1 MATYVYTSDKKS
13 HEESVRF
20 RVYFAVYCNHKKIP
34 LFENSG
40 NDLNQI
46 CFNKE
51 RNPNL
56 LVRRDKK
63 FCEKLIH
70 ANPLFYKERQN
81 QCFGNIKKA
90 YAPLW
95 R

>member
-1 MATYVYTSDKKS
+1 MCIPQTKNHMKNQSVSVSTLQYIATTKKFHFLRILEMTSIKFVSIKR
-13 HEESVRF
+13 ETF
-20 RVYFAVYCNHKKIP
+20 
-34 LFENSG
+34 
-40 NDLNQI
+40 
-46 CFNKE
+46 
-51 RNPNL
+51 NL

>member
-1 MATYVYTSDKKS
+1 MKNQSFSVSTLQYIATTKKWNFKFHFLRILEMTSIKFVSIKR
-13 HEESVRF
+13 ETF
-20 RVYFAVYCNHKKIP
+20 
-34 LFENSG
+34 
-40 NDLNQI
+40 
-46 CFNKE
+46 
-51 RNPNL
+51 NL

>member
-1 MATYVYTSDKKS
+1 MCIPQTKNHMKNQSFSVSTLQYIATT
-13 HEESVRF
+13 
-20 RVYFAVYCNHKKIP
+20 KKIP

-51 RNPNL
+51 RNLNL